1 MTTDERTQWDE
12 RHRERHVPGEPEPFL
27 LEMLSILPRGLT
39 LDVAAGT
46 GRNSLVLA
54 RAGMKVV
61 ALDYSEVGLRTL
73 TRSARP
79 QGLPIWP
86 VVADATSF
94 PLGERRYDLIVN
106 INFLERELFE
116 PFKAALKP
124 GGTILVDTFMVGQTA
139 LGHPR
144 EPRFLLGRYELMEL
158 LSGMEVLRY
167 REGLV
172 TYPNGTKASRASAVA
187 ITRKI
192 TQAT

>member
-1 MTTDERTQWDE
+1 MTTAERARWDE

-27 LEMLSILPRGLT
+27 LEMLPLLPRGLA
-39 LDVAAGT
+39 LDVAAGS

-61 ALDYSEVGLRTL
+61 ALDYSEAGLRTL
-73 TRSARP
+73 THSARP
-79 QGLPIWP
+79 QGLAVWP

-94 PLGERRYDLIVN
+94 AFGENRYDLIVN
-106 INFLERELFE
+106 VNFLERELFE
-116 PFKAALKP
+116 PFKTALKA
-124 GGTILVDTFMVGQTA
+124 GGILLVDTFMVGQAA

-158 LSGMEVLRY
+158 LSGMEILRY

-172 TYPNGTKASRASAVA
+172 TYPNGTRASRASAVA
-187 ITRKI
+187 SRRKR
-192 TQAT
+192 